1 LIEDVSLHPI
11 GQSRVAKW
19 VGKQERKGM
28 DERRFCPIKEVPPSQ
43 LIQQMVSSGTY
54 IRLWY
59 IHQVMTRPAEIMLKG
74 Q

>member
-1 LIEDVSLHPI
+1 
-11 GQSRVAKW
+11 